1 MTTEDARA
9 IALAVSQAAKILEKI
24 DAKNKK

>member
-9 IALAVSQAAKILEKI
+9 IALAVSQAAKILERL
-24 DAKNKK
+24 DSKNKK